1 MFTPNPTRIK
11 VAELPVVTPTLD
23 SVRTVQTTNT
33 YDFVVPPPP
42 VAAVTVPEGTVKPA
56 VEFRSVKL
64 SGTLETDAHI
74 LDVSRQ
80 TLEDDAAAERFL
92 KEWLRQGVK
101 LKQDAKTAAAIA
113 AAIGTLLATSTT
125 LTYAVRKGKAELSKI
140 GIIATT
146 VYLNPDDAMNVDIET
161 MENGHTGPEGVQLL
175 WGMRVVENPGVVVGT
190 AIVGAMPQAVYLL
203 YRNAI
208 NTYITDSGMTK
219 EAVPR
224 DRFENNL
231 LGILGEG
238 RSKAHVVQPKLLV
251 KCSIGAAR
259 RAATRP
265 AKAETKAAKA
275 ETAEAAEAPEDE
287 A

>member
-1 MFTPNPTRIK
+1 
-11 VAELPVVTPTLD
+11 
-23 SVRTVQTTNT
+23 
-33 YDFVVPPPP
+33 
-42 VAAVTVPEGTVKPA
+42 VAAVTVAEGAVKPA
-56 VEFRSVKL
+56 VEFVSAKL

-80 TLEDDAAAERFL
+80 TLEDDATAERFL
-92 KEWLRQGVK
+92 KEWLRSGVK

-113 AAIGTLLATSTT
+113 AAIGTLLANSTT
-125 LTYAVRKGKAELSKI
+125 MLYAIRKGKAELSKL
-140 GIIATT
+140 GIPATT
-146 VYLNPDDAMNVDIET
+146 VYMNPDDAMNADIEAMT
-161 MENGHTGPEGVQLL
+161 NGHTGPEGLSDL
-175 WGMRVVENPGVVVGT
+175 WGMRVVENPGITVGT

-224 DRFENNL
+224 DRFENNI

-251 KCSIGAAR
+251 KCTVSAAALR
-259 RAATRP
+259 RAASSKTS
-265 AKAETKAAKA
+265 KTSKAAKPA
-275 ETAEAAEAPEDE
+275 ETPEPVETTPEAPEAE